1 MFPTRIDRAAPT
13 VPRRPIDKYES
24 GLVGRSASPMSI
36 LTLRGRAF
44 DGRNLH
50 ESAVVTIDTNKGV
63 IQDFGE
69 RGGVEE
75 PRGSKK
81 LGFEDA
87 TVLPGLVDAHVH
99 FYSAKGEGVTAWASV
114 PDTLAVLRGAGDL
127 GRLLR
132 SGFTAVR
139 ELGTKG
145 GVHLA
150 QAVAEGSI
158 EGPEVV
164 SCARALAQTGE
175 DDDPPAFP
183 LDIAQQLASYTFFC
197 DGPWECRKAVRKVA
211 RDGGK
216 VVKFYASGAF
226 SRGGGIKPNFTKEEI
241 GAIVDEARR
250 LDLKVAAH
258 AYGEE
263 ALGNVIEA
271 GVDSIEHGL
280 GLTPKLAAAMAKKGI
295 YYVPTLVTYSNPAY
309 ENRYN
314 EMVKRHL
321 AEDMVV
327 ARERRVKVVMGSD
340 IVGDAARPHG
350 PNYEEIVAEAKFLG
364 NREALIAA
372 TSRAAECLGLENS
385 GMVKKGF
392 RADLV
397 IVKGNPLEDIE
408 ALAPKNILHVI
419 RSGRLIAL
427 AQ

>member
-1 MFPTRIDRAAPT
+1 
-13 VPRRPIDKYES
+13 
-24 GLVGRSASPMSI
+24 MS
-36 LTLRGRAF
+36 TLLFRGRAF
-44 DGRNLH
+44 DGRDFH
-50 ESAVVTIDTNKGV
+50 KSAVVTIDPDKGV
-63 IQDFGE
+63 ILGFGE
-69 RGGVEE
+69 RGEVEE
-75 PRGSKK
+75 PRGAKK
-81 LGFEDA
+81 LELEDA
-87 TVLPGLVDAHVH
+87 TILPGLIDAHVH

-127 GRLLR
+127 RRLLR

-158 EGPEVV
+158 EGPDVV
-164 SCARALAQTGE
+164 SCSRALAQTGE

-183 LDIAQQLASYTFFC
+183 LELAQQLASYTYFC

-263 ALGNVIEA
+263 AIRSVVDA

-280 GLTPKLAAAMAKKGI
+280 GLTSRVASAAAKKGVF
-295 YYVPTLVTYSNPAY
+295 YVPTLVTYSNPSY
-309 ENRYN
+309 ENKYH

-321 AEDMVV
+321 TEDMVV
-327 ARERRVKVVMGSD
+327 AKEHGVKVVMGSD
-340 IVGDAARPHG
+340 IVGDRARPHG
-350 PNYEEIVAEAKFLG
+350 RNYEEIVAEAKFLG
-364 NREALIAA
+364 NREALVAA

-385 GMVKKGF
+385 GQLKGGF
-392 RADLV
+392 RADAV

-408 ALAPKNILHVI
+408 ALSPERILYVI
-419 RSGRLIAL
+419 RSGKLITPE
-427 AQ
+427 Q